1 MYEARPRGCVDEP
14 CVRAPRS
21 HRHRYPPNR
30 DGWPHLNDSG
40 TGGGVILTEPCRS
53 LSAGIVYRK
62 MKGVVENGPSPAVV
76 AHVKYGAI
84 IMRRVILW
92 RLRREQMVK
101 LALYAAHQS

>member
-1 MYEARPRGCVDEP
+1 
-14 CVRAPRS
+14 
-21 HRHRYPPNR
+21 
-30 DGWPHLNDSG
+30 
-40 TGGGVILTEPCRS
+40 
-53 LSAGIVYRK
+53 